1 MGELREAARVQL
13 PTVAGEFDVRAF
25 TFESGYIYLA
35 LIKGDLTDGQSVL
48 TRVHS
53 ECLTGDALG
62 SLRCDCGAQ
71 LDLGMRALAAEGRG
85 VLIYATGHEG
95 RGIGLLA
102 KLRAYMEQ
110 EAGADTVD
118 ANLRL
123 GLPPDSRR
131 YDDAAAVL
139 KAIGVRSV
147 RLSTNNPHKVQG
159 LQAAGITVE
168 QVLPVPALPNL
179 RNQRYL
185 RTKQDRFGHANL
197 IGDPPAAEHATQS
210 IDVGSLLGSAQPPD
224 GPPFV
229 VLKYTQTL
237 DGRLAAAA
245 SDAGRIGAEAE
256 IQISHAL
263 RAACDAVLVGVGTV
277 LSDNP
282 QLTVRAIPG
291 RSPAR
296 VILDSRLRSP
306 VTAEVFSSDAPTYV
320 LTTAHAGNQH
330 KRLALAARHI
340 AVRDVRPG
348 AAGLHI
354 PAVLHQLRA
363 EGIRSVIVEG
373 GARVITSMLAAGAVD
388 RVIVSISPR
397 ILGRSADAVG
407 ELHKARLADALRL
420 DGHSV
425 HLIGGTII
433 VAADVA
439 DPRALPPDGKTQLT
453 PDMPDAWNT
462 SRDAGDAESAQD
474 YR

>member
-13 PTVAGEFDVRAF
+13 PTVAGEFDARAF
-25 TFESGYIYLA
+25 TCGSGYVYLA
-35 LIKGDLTDGQSVL
+35 LIKGDLGDGRSVL

-95 RGIGLLA
+95 RGIGLLD

-110 EAGADTVD
+110 DAGADTVD

-147 RLSTNNPHKVQG
+147 RLATNNPRKVQE
-159 LQAAGITVE
+159 LRAAGVTVE
-168 QVLPVPALPNL
+168 QVIAVPAVPHL

-185 RTKQDRFGHANL
+185 RTKQDRFGHVNL
-197 IGDPPAAEHATQS
+197 VGAPPPGEHPTQS
-210 IDVGSLLGSAQPPD
+210 VDVGSLLGSAQPSD
-224 GPPFV
+224 ARPFV

-237 DGRLAAAA
+237 DGRIATAVGDAERMTGAAET
-245 SDAGRIGAEAE
+245 R
-256 IQISHAL
+256 ISHAL

-277 LSDNP
+277 VLDNP

-291 RSPAR
+291 QSPAR
-296 VILDSRLRSP
+296 VILDARLRTP
-306 VTAEVFSSDAPTYV
+306 LTAAVFSPDAPTYV
-320 LTTAHAGNQH
+320 MTTADAGNQR
-330 KRLALAARHI
+330 KRLALAERHI

-348 AAGLHI
+348 PAGLNI
-354 PAVLHQLRA
+354 PAVLLQLRA
-363 EGIRSVIVEG
+363 EGIRSILVEG
-373 GARVITSMLAAGAVD
+373 GAGVITSMLAAEVAD
-388 RVIVSISPR
+388 RIIVSISPR
-397 ILGRSADAVG
+397 ILGRGTDAVG
-407 ELHKARLADALRL
+407 ELHKQRMTDALRL
-420 DGHSV
+420 DGHSI

-433 VAADVA
+433 VAADIAVC
-439 DPRALPPDGKTQLT
+439 
-453 PDMPDAWNT
+453 
-462 SRDAGDAESAQD
+462 SAPSPAPGMSPSD
-474 YR
+474 VETR

>member
-1 MGELREAARVQL
+1 MGEFHEAARIRL

-25 TFESGYIYLA
+25 TCGSGYTYLA
-35 LIKGDLTDGQSVL
+35 LIKGDLGDGRSVL

-95 RGIGLLA
+95 RGIGLVD

-123 GLPPDSRR
+123 GLAPDSRR

-147 RLSTNNPHKVQG
+147 RLSTNNPRKVQE

-168 QVLPVPALPNL
+168 QVVPVPAVPHL

-185 RTKQDRFGHANL
+185 RTKQDRFGHTNL
-197 IGDPPAAEHATQS
+197 IGDPPPAERATQS
-210 IDVGSLLGSAQPPD
+210 VDIGGLLGSAEAPD
-224 GPPFV
+224 ERPFV

-237 DGRLAAAA
+237 DGRIAAA
-245 SDAGRIGAEAE
+245 SDTGRTGDEAE
-256 IQISHAL
+256 NRISHAL

-277 LSDNP
+277 LSRDP
-282 QLTVRAIPG
+282 QLTVRALPG

-296 VILDSRLRSP
+296 VILDSGLRSP
-306 VTAEVFSSDAPTYV
+306 LTAAVFSPDAPTYV
-320 LTTAHAGNQH
+320 MTTAHADHQR

-348 AAGLHI
+348 PAGLDI
-354 PAVLHQLRA
+354 PAVLRQLCS
-363 EGIRSVIVEG
+363 EGIRSVMVEG
-373 GARVITSMLAAGAVD
+373 GARVITSMLAAGVVD

-397 ILGRSADAVG
+397 ILGGGTDAVG
-407 ELHKARLADALRL
+407 ELHRRRIAGAVRL
-420 DGHSV
+420 DGHTV
-425 HLIGGTII
+425 HLIGASII
-433 VAADVA
+433 VAADVG
-439 DPRALPPDGKTQLT
+439 RRRG
-453 PDMPDAWNT
+453 
-462 SRDAGDAESAQD
+462 
-474 YR
+474 